1 MTDRKLLLLVVTIL
15 GAVTLLSVGG
25 VLYLAAV
32 GRAAPDLLQNVAVG
46 GVTALAAVLP
56 GAKLTARQADV
67 FAAELE
73 QLQPPAAPAPPVAPE

>member
-1 MTDRKLLLLVVTIL
+1 MTDRKLLLLVVSIL
-15 GAVTLLSVGG
+15 GTVTLVAVCG

-56 GAKLTARQADV
+56 GAKLTARQADE

-73 QLQPPAAPAPPVAPE
+73 QLQPPQPPPPPVP

>member
-1 MTDRKLLLLVVTIL
+1 MNADRRLLYLTVVIL
-15 GAVTLLSVGG
+15 GAATLLSVGG

-56 GAKLTARQADV
+56 GAKISAR
-67 FAAELE
+67 AEE
-73 QLQPPAAPAPPVAPE
+73 ANEQPPPDV